1 MPIEYERY
9 VFYMTVLNAVGKRNV
24 FHLIA
29 LAVVELDPL

>member
-1 MPIEYERY
+1 MSIEYERY
-9 VFYMTVLNAVGKRNV
+9 VFYMTVFNAAGKRNV

>member
-1 MPIEYERY
+1 MSVEDESY
-9 VFYMTVLNAVGKRNV
+9 VFYMTVFNAAGKKNV